1 MDAHVVPDVKTRA
14 VKGKKRGIRHRL
26 ESSIYTFTVSS
37 ANGGRRPV
45 GRKGVRRSPE
55 MWRLI
60 NMILI
65 EHHNMAVL
73 WWSASCK
80 PTLQVSGR
88 TDLRLI
94 H

>member
-1 MDAHVVPDVKTRA
+1 MVPDVKTMKTRA

-26 ESSIYTFTVSS
+26 ESSICTFTVSS

-55 MWRLI
+55 MCRLI
-60 NMILI
+60 NVILV
-65 EHHNMAVL
+65 EHHNLAVL

-80 PTLQVSGR
+80 PTPQVSGR
-88 TDLRLI
+88 TDQRLV